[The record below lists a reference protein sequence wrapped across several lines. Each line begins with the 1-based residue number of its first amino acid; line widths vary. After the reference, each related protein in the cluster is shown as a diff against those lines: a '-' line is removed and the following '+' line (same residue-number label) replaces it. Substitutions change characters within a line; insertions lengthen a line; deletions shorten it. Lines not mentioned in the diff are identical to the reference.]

1 MNPLKIL
8 FLLLF
13 LGNVALAQTNY
24 YEYKYDEAGNRI
36 SRKYVKMKKKVNLQE
51 DSLLLDSLYND
62 SIIAKED
69 IDVYKDN
76 IGDKEISIFPNPTKG
91 KLRVEISNIED
102 GDIIILKVFD
112 LQGREIYSN
121 EKLSNYDIDLSNYE
135 NGVYLLDIILNNEKS
150 YWKIVKE

>member
-1 MNPLKIL
+1 MKLLKIL

-13 LGNVALAQTNY
+13 LSNIAFSQQY
-24 YEYKYDEAGNRI
+24 SYEYDNAGNRI
-36 SRKYVKMKKKVNLQE
+36 SRKYVGLKKKLNLQE
-51 DSLLLDSLYND
+51 DSLLIDSLYND

-69 IDVYKDN
+69 MDVYKDN

-112 LQGREIYSN
+112 LSGREIYSN

-135 NGVYLLDIILNNEKS
+135 NGVYLLDIILNKEKS

>member
-1 MNPLKIL
+1 MKPLKIL

-13 LGNVALAQTNY
+13 LSNVALAQQY
-24 YEYKYDEAGNRI
+24 RYEYEYDDAGNRK
-36 SRKYVKMKKKVNLQE
+36 SRQYIKITKKIDVE
-51 DSLLLDSLYND
+51 ADSLYND

-69 IDVYKDN
+69 MDVYKDN

-135 NGVYLLDIILNNEKS
+135 NGVYLLDIILNKEKS

>member
-1 MNPLKIL
+1 MKPLKIL

-13 LGNVALAQTNY
+13 LSNVALAQQY
-24 YEYKYDEAGNRI
+24 RYEYEYDDAGNRK
-36 SRKYVKMKKKVNLQE
+36 SRQYIKITKKIDVE
-51 DSLLLDSLYND
+51 ADSLYND

-69 IDVYKDN
+69 MDVYKDN

-112 LQGREIYSN
+112 LQGKEIYTN

-135 NGVYLLDIILNNEKS
+135 NGVYLLDIILNKEKS

>member
-1 MNPLKIL
+1 MKLLKIL

-13 LGNVALAQTNY
+13 LSNIAFSQTNY

-36 SRKYVKMKKKVNLQE
+36 SRQYIKIKTKINLQE
-51 DSLLLDSLYND
+51 DSLLIDSLYND

-69 IDVYKDN
+69 MDVYKDN
-76 IGDKEISIFPNPTKG
+76 IGDKEISIFPNPTLG
-91 KLRVEISNIED
+91 KLRVEVSNIED

>member
-1 MNPLKIL
+1 MKLLKIL

-13 LGNVALAQTNY
+13 LSNVAFSQQY
-24 YEYKYDEAGNRI
+24 SYEYDNAGNRI
-36 SRKYVKMKKKVNLQE
+36 SRKYVDLKKKLNLQE
-51 DSLLLDSLYND
+51 DSLLIDSLYND

-69 IDVYKDN
+69 MDVYKDN

-91 KLRVEISNIED
+91 KLWVEVSNIED

>member
-1 MNPLKIL
+1 MKLLKIL

-13 LGNVALAQTNY
+13 LSNIAFSQQY
-24 YEYKYDEAGNRI
+24 SYEYDNAGNRI
-36 SRKYVKMKKKVNLQE
+36 SRKYVKIKKKVNME
-51 DSLLLDSLYND
+51 VDSLLYND
-62 SIIAKED
+62 SIVAKED
-69 IDVYKDN
+69 MEGYKDA
-76 IGDKEISIFPNPTKG
+76 IGDKEIRIFPNPTKG

>member
-1 MNPLKIL
+1 MKLLKIL

-13 LGNVALAQTNY
+13 LSNIAFSQTNY

-36 SRKYVKMKKKVNLQE
+36 SRKYVDLKKKLNLQE
-51 DSLLLDSLYND
+51 DSLLYND
-62 SIIAKED
+62 SIVAKED
-69 IDVYKDN
+69 MEGYKDA
-76 IGDKEISIFPNPTKG
+76 IGDKEIRIFPNPTKG